1 MQALYGLTYKTSG
14 SQIIIN
20 GARIWLSKVIIM
32 WRKIDNYDYEINE
45 LGEVR
50 RIGTTI
56 LKSPTFCKNR
66 GYLVVQLWK
75 NNVGRVHFIHRL
87 VAIAFVE
94 GDHSL
99 SVNHI
104 DGNKLNNAPEN
115 LEFITLAENTRH
127 QHRTGLMNP
136 VAQYKCTKVPP
147 EDYER
152 IVERFDEG
160 EPMDFIAGDYG
171 CSQPLI
177 SWILRKAKPQLV

>member
-1 MQALYGLTYKTSG
+1 MAEV
-14 SQIIIN
+14 
-20 GARIWLSKVIIM
+20 IWKDIVG
-32 WRKIDNYDYEINE
+32 YEGVYQVSNT
-45 LGEVR
+45 GEVR
-50 RIGTTI
+50 RI
-56 LKSPTFCKNR
+56 KKCKGARSGRLLTKALSR
-66 GYLVVQLWK
+66 GYYKISLWR
-75 NNVGRVHFIHRL
+75 NNIGRSAMVHRL

-115 LEFITLAENTRH
+115 LEIITLAENTRH
-127 QHRTGLMNP
+127 QHETGL
-136 VAQYKCTKVPP
+136 ASDATQYKCTKVPP

-177 SWILRKAKPQLV
+177 SWILRKAKPQPV